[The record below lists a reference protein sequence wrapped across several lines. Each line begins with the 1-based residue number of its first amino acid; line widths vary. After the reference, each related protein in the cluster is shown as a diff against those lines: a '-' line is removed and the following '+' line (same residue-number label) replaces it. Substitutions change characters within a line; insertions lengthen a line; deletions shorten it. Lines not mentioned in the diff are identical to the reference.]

1 VGVSD
6 CFANP
11 RTYSV
16 TVIREVEQSDK
27 FAADIRS
34 SKKSVILVPSR
45 AFEQH
50 VAFRLASE
58 FHPDDLQVDTAAI
71 VI

>member
-1 VGVSD
+1 
-6 CFANP
+6 
-11 RTYSV
+11 
-16 TVIREVEQSDK
+16 VIREVEESDK

-34 SKKSVILVPSR
+34 SKESVILVRSR

-50 VAFRLASE
+50 VASCLAAE
-58 FHPDDLQVDTAAI
+58 FHPDDLQVHAAAI

>member
-1 VGVSD
+1 
-6 CFANP
+6 
-11 RTYSV
+11 
-16 TVIREVEQSDK
+16 VIREVEQSDK

-45 AFEQH
+45 AFEEH

-58 FHPDDLQVDTAAI
+58 FYPDDLQVDTAAI